1 MLPAD
6 PKRRRLVKWLIGA
19 GIVLFLFALSI
30 DDWGRDFTGTFAEIS
45 DDAPQGD
52 LRPFASRRSADE
64 LTQAVRWAALRIKN
78 WEYVGDTKVDETRT
92 LLFVRTSRILR
103 FKDDIVVRIENRGSE
118 RVVTAASKSRSSLG
132 DLGRNPRNL
141 RRLLIE
147 LQDVLDGSSHDP
159 APMPAGGVS

>member
-1 MLPAD
+1 MHAQD
-6 PKRRRLVKWLIGA
+6 PKRKQRIRWLIGA
-19 GIVLFLFALSI
+19 AVVVCLFVLTI

-103 FKDDIVVRIENRGSE
+103 FKDDIVVRIEDRGSE

-141 RRLLIE
+141 RRLIE
-147 LQDVLDGSSHDP
+147 EVRDVLEGAARNP
-159 APMPAGGVS
+159 APLRSRS